1 VSSNG
6 NSSIAEEDSLA
17 EEQTF
22 LHQGNVYVSNTRV
35 VIDGT
40 TYATANITSVRAT
53 FTPANRGCAGILILF
68 SGLMLLGGLGGL
80 AGGGDAAGAA
90 VTGGILLIIGVFWY
104 RSLTPTHHVMLA
116 SSSGERQGL
125 TSKDGDL
132 VHRVTAAIA
141 QAIIFRG

>member
-1 VSSNG
+1 
-6 NSSIAEEDSLA
+6 LA
-17 EEQTF
+17 EERTF

-53 FTPANRGCAGILILF
+53 FTPAKRGCAGILIVVAVLA
-68 SGLMLLGGLGGL
+68 LLNALG
-80 AGGGDAAGAA
+80 GGGDGLGAA
-90 VTGGILLIIGVFWY
+90 VMGGIFLVVGILWY
-104 RSLTPTHHVMLA
+104 RLLTPTHHVMLA

-125 TSKDGDL
+125 TSKDGEL

-141 QAIIFRG
+141 EAIIFRG